1 MRFVIIALLIVV
13 MVLIIYIIKMK
24 SEVKNIS
31 NQIKN
36 SKGEYI
42 NVHTKAI
49 DTSIE
54 ELVVD
59 INYLYD
65 ESQKVKAKNKN
76 IEEEI
81 RRSIA
86 NMVHDLRTPLTSI
99 TGYIQL
105 IKSEETTEEE
115 KQEYMEIVEKR
126 TKRLGNL
133 ISSFYDLSRLH
144 SNEYNFN
151 LKKLSL
157 TTILSEN
164 IALYYNDFIIRDIE
178 PVIEIDD
185 NISYIISDEESVN
198 RVFSNLIGN
207 MLKHGS
213 GNIKIALREKDGYI
227 LSEFINAAPNLDNNQ
242 VQKIFDRFYTADKS
256 RTNENTG
263 LGLSITKTFV
273 EGLGNEIKSEI
284 IDGNLK
290 IIIKWKK

>member
-1 MRFVIIALLIVV
+1 MKYLVIGLVIVIIGLVT
-13 MVLIIYIIKMK
+13 YIINMK
-24 SEVKNIS
+24 NEIKNIS
-31 NQIKN
+31 KQVKN
-36 SKGEYI
+36 SKGKYI

-59 INYLYD
+59 INYLYN
-65 ESQKVKAKNKN
+65 ESQKVNARNKN

-105 IKSEETTEEE
+105 IKSEETTEDE
-115 KQEYMEIVEKR
+115 KKEYMEIVKKR
-126 TKRLGNL
+126 TKRLGDL

-151 LKKLSL
+151 LKKVNL
-157 TTILSEN
+157 TTILSDN
-164 IALYYNDFIIRDIE
+164 IALYYNDFIKNDVE
-178 PVIEIDD
+178 PAIKIDE
-185 NISYIISDEESVN
+185 NISCIISDEEAVN
-198 RVFSNLIGN
+198 RVFSNLIAN
-207 MLKHGS
+207 MLKHGD
-213 GNIKIALREKDGYI
+213 GNIKISLIEKESYI
-227 LSEFINAAPNLDNNQ
+227 LSEFSNFAPNLDKSN
-242 VQKIFDRFYTADKS
+242 VDKLFDRFYTVDKS